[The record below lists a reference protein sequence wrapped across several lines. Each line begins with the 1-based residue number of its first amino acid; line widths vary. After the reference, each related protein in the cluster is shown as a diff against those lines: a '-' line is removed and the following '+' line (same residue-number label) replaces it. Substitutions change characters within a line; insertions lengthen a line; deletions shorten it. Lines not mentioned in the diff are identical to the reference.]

1 MRSKHARILQIAGF
15 KLNVMMYATQHDNRS
30 TKKHFGSPPTEKMIC
45 EWTKRER
52 TINVKEE

>member
-1 MRSKHARILQIAGF
+1 
-15 KLNVMMYATQHDNRS
+15 MYATQHDNRS

-52 TINVKEE
+52 IINVKEESTCFFLHCKMA